1 MQCSRALT
9 LTPSLGCGASPSAP
23 LADFPAVYIKH
34 RALLGAHTL
43 FKRLENRSL
52 YPQSFPFPP
61 ILQISRLKPRE
72 AKGLA

>member
-1 MQCSRALT
+1 MLQGIDINPQPRLRRLTFCSFGGF
-9 LTPSLGCGASPSAP
+9 PCGVYQAP
-23 LADFPAVYIKH
+23 G
-34 RALLGAHTL
+34 ALLVAHTL